1 MGDRT
6 GISWTDATW
15 NPIRGC
21 SRVSAGC
28 VNCYAESVAH
38 RFNAP
43 GLPYEGLTTNGRW
56 NGTVRLVPD
65 HLADPLRWQKPR
77 KIFVNSMSDLFHE
90 SLDEAVRDLVFASMA
105 LAPHHSFQVL
115 TKRPAL
121 ARSYLWNDGDGIAR
135 DEHRRMRAFSRLRER
150 TGAKWSDDAEHEA
163 NCRLHDGLPN
173 LWLGVSVEDQATA
186 DRRIPMLIDTP
197 AAVRFVSYEPAL
209 GPVRFAVEW
218 LRGAFIECRDE
229 TQDEATDPCNGCPGW
244 SDPGGD
250 YCGAER
256 GPRLDWIIVGG
267 ESGKNARPFDEGWAR
282 STVDQCQEHRVACF
296 VKQLG
301 ASPFTRIGE
310 RTAESVGLHTDKF
323 ATRAFEHG
331 ITKRDFVY
339 DGQRAYLCPRV
350 HTKHKAGADPA
361 EWTPDLRVQ
370 EFPR

>member
-43 GLPYEGLTTNGRW
+43 GLPYEGLTKDGRW

-90 SLDEAVRDLVFASMA
+90 SLDERVIAAVFGIMASS
-105 LAPHHSFQVL
+105 PRHTFQVL
-115 TKRPAL
+115 TKRP
-121 ARSYLWNDGDGIAR
+121 
-135 DEHRRMRAFSRLRER
+135 ERMRAFLRGQSNAKIGSLRETCFYAARDLLGEKPLRGR
-150 TGAKWSDDAEHEA
+150 TPWDVEYP
-163 NCRLHDGLPN
+163 LPN
-173 LWLGVSVEDQATA
+173 VWLGVSVEDQKTA
-186 DRRIPMLIDTP
+186 DARIPVLLKTP
-197 AAVRFVSYEPAL
+197 ALVHFVSYEPAL
-209 GPVRFAVEW
+209 SAVDFRRFLLEPHDRDRSCSA
-218 LRGAFIECRDE
+218 CRD
-229 TQDEATDPCNGCPGW
+229 TSQCDESCKTVTTWPLC
-244 SDPGGD
+244 
-250 YCGAER
+250 
-256 GPRLDWIIVGG
+256 LDWIIVGG
-267 ESGKNARPFDEGWAR
+267 ESGPRARPFDVEFAR
-282 STVDQCQEHRVACF
+282 STVKQCAAAGIACF

-301 ASPFTRIGE
+301 ANAFTRTGE
-310 RTAESVGLHTDKF
+310 IEAEKMLGKTPAQMEALYGVTPE
-323 ATRAFEHG
+323 AWT
-331 ITKRDFVY
+331 Y
-339 DGQRAYLCPRV
+339 DPVRSYLVPRV
-350 HTKHKAGADPA
+350 RTKSKAGSDPS